1 MPICIECRYPV
12 SQLYHVLHSGN
23 TGARKPPPINRS
35 TKPTPSHTA
44 KKGEA
49 PVRGKPKTAP
59 AVIGGDVRLTQCPR
73 CKRFADKYVEHDYI
87 VLFIDLVLV
96 KPQVYRHLL
105 FNRLGRDNDELDPSI
120 TRLGT
125 LLLLFDVYLTWSR
138 IETLPPHMTASSP
151 IPHLPIL
158 LQYAFYLIFCATTT
172 IGQHL
177 TIRWLA
183 QVTGLGARSIDEDK
197 DASREVNEDAP
208 VRSTPNGILTAL
220 FVSSCMKLFPILMVV
235 WRYND
240 VAGSVGRGVEWAV
253 AVQNLEALRILLECG
268 YLGAATLVGAGWM
281 VRWAVA
287 RVILGFVGL
296 GECQQSRGKE
306 TMAQHGGAADTY
318 YNSGG
323 GQQFQSG
330 QQSYNNGY
338 QQPQYPPGPDPK
350 YQQPPPNY
358 GQNYQDTVQAGGGGK
373 QTFEQAFKIDKP
385 KYNDLW
391 AGILLILTFLGFVAV
406 SGLSLQGYS
415 SNKHVSGGGIYHAPN
430 DFSLNT
436 NTMILFAFI
445 LAIAFVFSWAYFTAA
460 RAFTKQFIWITGILH
475 IAFGIGTCI
484 YYFYRHYYSA
494 AIVFA
499 LFSIFSIICFISWIP
514 RIPFS
519 VVMLQQTMDV
529 AKSFG
534 HVFLVS
540 AIGGIV
546 SVAFGAW
553 FSVTLVAIYVKYQP
567 SSGGTNPACSSG
579 SGGTCSSAKV
589 IGLIVFVTFAGY
601 WITEWIKNTIHSV
614 IAGVYGS
621 WFFCAG
627 KPGGMPSGATRG
639 AFRRSITYSFG
650 SISFGSLVVALINM
664 VRQAVSIAQQQEAQ
678 QGNIV
683 ASMAFCCLGCI
694 IGLLDWAVQFI
705 NRYAFSHIAL
715 YGKAYIPAA
724 KDTWKMMR
732 DRGIDAL
739 INDCLIGPVLTMGS
753 TFVAYLCTLLAYL
766 YLEFTKPEYN
776 EGGKFTP
783 VVMAFAFLIG
793 LQVCQIFMTPIGSGV
808 DTIFVASAWDPEVLM
823 KDHPDFYQRMVM
835 VYPKVQTMIH
845 A

>member
-12 SQLYHVLHSGN
+12 SRLYHVLHSGN

-35 TKPTPSHTA
+35 TKPALPNAA
-44 KKGEA
+44 KKDHPPA
-49 PVRGKPKTAP
+49 RGKPKP
-59 AVIGGDVRLTQCPR
+59 AAAVPGGDVRLTQCPR
-73 CKRFADKYVEHDYI
+73 CKRFADKYVEHDYV

-96 KPQVYRHLL
+96 KPQ
-105 FNRLGRDNDELDPSI
+105 PSI

-138 IETLPPHMTASSP
+138 IESLLPHVTASSR

-158 LQYAFYLIFCATTT
+158 LQYSFYLLLCATTT
-172 IGQHL
+172 AAQHV

-183 QVTGLGARSIDEDK
+183 QITGLGARIKREAEENQFDGDEF
-197 DASREVNEDAP
+197 E
-208 VRSTPNGILTAL
+208 
-220 FVSSCMKLFPILMVV
+220 
-235 WRYND
+235 
-240 VAGSVGRGVEWAV
+240 
-253 AVQNLEALRILLECG
+253 
-268 YLGAATLVGAGWM
+268 
-281 VRWAVA
+281 
-287 RVILGFVGL
+287 GL
-296 GECQQSRGKE
+296 
-306 TMAQHGGAADTY
+306 MAQYGGAADSY
-318 YNSGG
+318 YNNAGG
-323 GQQFQSG
+323 GPPPMQ
-330 QQSYNNGY
+330 Y
-338 QQPQYPPGPDPK
+338 QQNQQTSYPPT
-350 YQQPPPNY
+350 NY
-358 GQNYQDTVQAGGGGK
+358 AQNYQNNAPPPAPMNGGEGK
-373 QTFEQAFKIDKP
+373 QTFEQAFKLDRP

-415 SNKHVSGGGIYHAPN
+415 ANKAFSGGGIYHAPN

-436 NTMILFAFI
+436 NTIVLFAFI
-445 LAIAFVFSWAYFTAA
+445 LACAFAFSWAYFTAA

-475 IAFGIGTCI
+475 IVFGIGTCI

-494 AIVFA
+494 AIIFA
-499 LFSIFSIICFISWIP
+499 IFSIFSIICFISWIP

-553 FSVTLVAIYVKYQP
+553 FSVTLVAIYVKYEP
-567 SSGGTNPACSSG
+567 NSGSSNPACSSG

-601 WITEWIKNTIHSV
+601 WITEWLKNTIHSV

-621 WFFCAG
+621 WFFMAG

-639 AFRRSITYSFG
+639 AFRRSMTYSFG

-678 QGNIV
+678 EGNIV
-683 ASMAFCCLGCI
+683 ATIAFCCLGCI

-724 KDTWKMMR
+724 KDTWTMMKN
-732 DRGIDAL
+732 RGIDAL
-739 INDCLIGPVLTMGS
+739 VNDCLIGPVLTMGS
-753 TFVAYLCTLLAYL
+753 TFVAYLCCLLAFL
-766 YLEFTKPEYN
+766 YLEFTDPAYN
-776 EGGKFTP
+776 QGGTFTP

-808 DTIFVASAWDPEVLM
+808 DTIFVAAAWDPEVLM
-823 KDHPDFYQRMVM
+823 RDHPDFWARMVQ